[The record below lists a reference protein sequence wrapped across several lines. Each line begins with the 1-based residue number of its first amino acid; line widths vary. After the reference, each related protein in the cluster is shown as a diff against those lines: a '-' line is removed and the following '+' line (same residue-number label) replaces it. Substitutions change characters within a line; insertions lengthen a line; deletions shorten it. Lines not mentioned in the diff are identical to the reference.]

1 MRVFSL
7 LKPGKR
13 NPAYRMD
20 CQYLPLTQTGQ
31 FSTLFLDY
39 ISQQDNLSP
48 FYNRFPEVS
57 AFGGQLADKVFDGSK
72 RQVLVDVLQ
81 QQYQSIETKPDL
93 SSLLQ
98 PNTFTVTTGHQLNI
112 FSGPLYI
119 IYKLITTVNL
129 ARRLKAAYPDYN
141 FVPVYWMA
149 TEDHDFA
156 EINHF
161 SMFGRSYA
169 WQTEQRGAVGRMNP
183 QELKALFQKI
193 PEKLTLFEAA
203 YLKQD
208 TLANATRY
216 YVNALLGAEGLV
228 CLDADDVALK
238 RLFAPVMREELTQQK
253 SGELV
258 QHQTEKL
265 AALGYKTVITPRDIN
280 LFYLDEQLRE
290 RIERQENGTY
300 RVLHTK
306 LKFQEKELLDLL
318 DEHPERFSPNVVL
331 RPLYQET
338 ILPNLAYIG
347 GPSEVPYW
355 LQLKPV
361 FAHFKTAFPILMPRN
376 FAMYIPAVCAKRIH
390 KLGLTP
396 EALFQ
401 DTLTLKREYVE
412 HHTRHT
418 LKFDN
423 ENKVV
428 NKALDAI
435 LHKAQMVDPTL
446 EKAVLAE
453 TKRFANAVARLE
465 KKMRRAEERNQEVGV
480 RQLLA
485 VKNELFPNG
494 GLQERSENF
503 LTFYLNDKQFL
514 QKMLA
519 AFDPFDYRMQLC
531 LE

>member
-1 MRVFSL
+1 
-7 LKPGKR
+7 
-13 NPAYRMD
+13 MD
-20 CQYLPLTQTGQ
+20 CQYLPLESTGQ
-31 FSTLFLDY
+31 FSPLFLDY
-39 ISQQDNLSP
+39 INKKDTLKP
-48 FYNRFPEVS
+48 FYGRFPELS
-57 AFGGQLADKVFDGSK
+57 AFGEQIKAKAFDQTK
-72 RQVLVDVLQ
+72 RQILVDALER
-81 QQYQSIETKPDL
+81 QYTQIGQKPDF
-93 SSLLQ
+93 SILLN

-112 FSGPLYI
+112 FTGPLYI
-119 IYKLITTVNL
+119 IYKLITTINL
-129 ARRLKAAYPDYN
+129 ARRLKEAYPDYN

-161 SMFGRSYA
+161 TLFGKNYA
-169 WQTEQRGAVGRMNP
+169 WTTEQRGAVGRMNP
-183 QELKALFQKI
+183 QELKTLFAQI
-193 PEKLTLFEAA
+193 PEKLALFEEA
-203 YLKQD
+203 YLKHN
-208 TLANATRY
+208 TLADAARY
-216 YVNALLGAEGLV
+216 YVHELFGAEGLI
-228 CLDADDVALK
+228 CLDADDASLK
-238 RLFAPVMREELTQQK
+238 QVFSPVMRHELVQHT

-258 QHQTEKL
+258 AKQTEL
-265 AALGYKTVITPRDIN
+265 LENLGYKTVITPRDIN
-280 LFYLDEQLRE
+280 LFYLDDQLRE
-290 RIERQENGTY
+290 RIEQKEDGTY

-306 LKFQEKELLDLL
+306 LTFTEAELLDLL

-361 FAHFKTAFPILMPRN
+361 FDHFDTTFPILMPRN
-376 FAMYIPAVCAKRIH
+376 FAMYIPAVNAKRIR

-396 EALFQ
+396 EELFK
-401 DTLTLKREYVE
+401 DTLALKHEFVE
-412 HHTRHT
+412 THTRHI

-423 ENKVV
+423 ENKTV
-428 NKALDAI
+428 NKALDNI

-465 KKMRRAEERNQEVGV
+465 KKMRRAEEHNQEVGV

-503 LTFYLNDKQFL
+503 LTFHINDQTFI
-514 QKMLA
+514 QQMLSV
-519 AFDPFDYRMQLC
+519 FDPFDYRMQLC
-531 LE
+531 LQ

>member
-1 MRVFSL
+1 
-7 LKPGKR
+7 
-13 NPAYRMD
+13 MD
-20 CQYLPLTQTGQ
+20 CQYLPLEKTGQ
-31 FSTLFLDY
+31 FSSLFLDY
-39 ISQQDNLSP
+39 ISQKDSLSP
-48 FYNRFPEVS
+48 FYNRFPTPD
-57 AFGGQLADKVFDGSK
+57 AFAGQLAEKHFDAGK
-72 RQVLVDVLQ
+72 RQILVNALER
-81 QQYQSIETKPDL
+81 QYQRISTKPDV
-93 SSLLQ
+93 SVLLQ

-119 IYKLITTVNL
+119 IYKLITTVKL
-129 ARRLKAAYPDYN
+129 AQTLKKKYPDYN
-141 FVPVYWMA
+141 FIPVYWMA

-161 SMFGRSYA
+161 SMFGKNYA

-183 QELKALFQKI
+183 QELKTVFKQI
-193 PEKLTLFEAA
+193 PEKLTLFEDA
-203 YLKQD
+203 YLKHD
-208 TLANATRY
+208 TLADATRH
-216 YVNALLGAEGLV
+216 YVNELFGTDGLI
-228 CLDADDVALK
+228 CLDADDAALK
-238 RLFAPVMREELTQQK
+238 QVFAPVMRDELTKQQ
-253 SGELV
+253 SGGLV
-258 QHQTEKL
+258 QQQTETLEK
-265 AALGYKTVITPRDIN
+265 LGYKTVIAPRDIN
-280 LFYLDEQLRE
+280 LFYVDDQLRE
-290 RIERQENGTY
+290 RIERDASGMF
-300 RVLHTK
+300 RILHTK
-306 LKFQEKELLDLL
+306 LKFSETEILNLLN
-318 DEHPERFSPNVVL
+318 EHPERFSPNVLL

-361 FAHFKTAFPILMPRN
+361 FDHYQTTFPLLMPRN
-376 FAMYIPAVCAKRIH
+376 FALYISAVSAKRVT

-396 EALFQ
+396 EELFQ
-401 DTLTLKREYVE
+401 DTATLKNGYVE
-412 HHTRHT
+412 HHARHT

-423 ENKVV
+423 ENKAV

-446 EKAVLAE
+446 ERAVLAE

-465 KKMRRAEERNQEVGV
+465 KKMRRAEERNQETGI

-503 LTFYLNDKQFL
+503 MTFYLNDRQFL
-514 QKMLA
+514 QKMQT
-519 AFDPFDYRMQLC
+519 AFNPFDYRMQLY

>member
-1 MRVFSL
+1 
-7 LKPGKR
+7 
-13 NPAYRMD
+13 MD
-20 CQYLPLTQTGQ
+20 CQYLPLTSTGQ
-31 FSTLFLDY
+31 FSPLFLDY
-39 ISQQDNLSP
+39 INQNDTLKP
-48 FYNRFPEVS
+48 FYNRFPQVS
-57 AFGGQLADKVFDGSK
+57 AFGEQLKEKTFEDSK
-72 RQVLVDVLQ
+72 RQVLVRVLER
-81 QQYQSIETKPDL
+81 QYQAIPNKSDFSK
-93 SSLLQ
+93 LLE

-112 FSGPLYI
+112 FTGPLYI
-119 IYKLITTVNL
+119 LYKLITTIKL
-129 ARRLKAAYPDYN
+129 ARKLKETYPDYN
-141 FVPVYWMA
+141 FVPIYWMA

-183 QELKALFQKI
+183 QELKSIFGQI
-193 PEKLTLFEAA
+193 PEKLTLFEEA
-203 YLKQD
+203 YLKNT
-208 TLANATRY
+208 TLANAVRY
-216 YVNALLGAEGLV
+216 YVNELFGAEGLV
-228 CLDADDVALK
+228 CLDADDAELK
-238 RLFAPVMREELTQQK
+238 RVFLPVMRDELLRQE

-258 QHQTEKL
+258 QKQTEL
-265 AALGYKTVITPRDIN
+265 LEDLGYKTVITPRDIN
-280 LFYLDEQLRE
+280 LFFLDNQLRE
-290 RIERQENGTY
+290 RIERKEDGTY

-306 LKFQEKELLDLL
+306 LKFTESELLKLL
-318 DEHPERFSPNVVL
+318 DEHPEQFSPNVVL

-361 FAHFKTAFPILMPRN
+361 FERFQTAFPILMPRN
-376 FAMYIPAVCAKRIH
+376 FAMYVPSVSAKRIC

-396 EALFQ
+396 EELFQ
-401 DTLTLKREYVE
+401 DIMKLKREFVE
-412 HHTRHT
+412 HHTRHS

-423 ENKVV
+423 ENKIV

-453 TKRFANAVARLE
+453 TKRFADAVARLE

-503 LTFYLNDKQFL
+503 LTFYLNDRQFL
-514 QKMLA
+514 QKMLNV
-519 AFDPFDYRMQLC
+519 FDPFDFRMQLC

>member
-1 MRVFSL
+1 
-7 LKPGKR
+7 
-13 NPAYRMD
+13 MD
-20 CQYLPLTQTGQ
+20 CQYLPLASTGQ
-31 FSTLFLDY
+31 FSSLFLDY
-39 ISQQDNLSP
+39 INKKDILFP
-48 FYNRFPEVS
+48 FYQRYPELS
-57 AFGGQLADKVFDGSK
+57 AFKEQINDKAFDGSK
-72 RQVLVDVLQ
+72 RQVLVDALER
-81 QQYQSIETKPDL
+81 QYAQISNKPDF
-93 SSLLQ
+93 SVLLQ

-112 FSGPLYI
+112 FTGPLYI
-119 IYKLITTVNL
+119 VYKLITTIRL
-129 ARRLKAAYPDYN
+129 AQQLKKAYPDYN

-161 SMFGRSYA
+161 SLFGKNYSWA
-169 WQTEQRGAVGRMNP
+169 TEQRGAVGRMNP
-183 QELKALFQKI
+183 QELKTLFSQI
-193 PEKLTLFEAA
+193 PEKLSLFEEA
-203 YLKQD
+203 YLKHN
-208 TLANATRY
+208 TLADAARHYINE
-216 YVNALLGAEGLV
+216 LFGSQGLIS
-228 CLDADDVALK
+228 LDADDAALK
-238 RLFAPVMREELTQQK
+238 RVFAPVMRDELQHQR

-258 QHQTEKL
+258 AKQTELLEK
-265 AALGYKTVITPRDIN
+265 LGYKTVISPRDIN
-280 LFYLDEQLRE
+280 LFYLDDQLRE
-290 RIERQENGTY
+290 RIERKEDGTY

-306 LKFQEKELLDLL
+306 LRFTEQELLQLL
-318 DEHPERFSPNVVL
+318 DEHPEQFSPNVVL

-361 FAHFKTAFPILMPRN
+361 FDYFQTAFPILMPRN
-376 FAMYIPAVCAKRIH
+376 FAMYVPSVSAKRIR

-396 EALFQ
+396 EELFK
-401 DTLTLKREYVE
+401 DTLVLKREYVE
-412 HHTRHT
+412 NHARHT

-428 NKALDAI
+428 NKALDNI

-453 TKRFANAVARLE
+453 TKRFANAITRLE
-465 KKMRRAEERNQEVGV
+465 KKMRRAEEHNQEVGV

-485 VKNELFPNG
+485 VKDELFPNG

-503 LTFYLNDKQFL
+503 LTFHLNDREFL
-514 QKMLA
+514 NKIRSV
-519 AFDPFDYRMQLC
+519 FDPFDYRMQLC

>member
-1 MRVFSL
+1 
-7 LKPGKR
+7 
-13 NPAYRMD
+13 MD
-20 CQYLPLTQTGQ
+20 CKYLPLASTGQ
-31 FSTLFLDY
+31 FSSLFLDY
-39 ISQQDNLSP
+39 ITQKDSLKP
-48 FYNRFPEVS
+48 FYSHFPDVA
-57 AFGGQLADKVFDGSK
+57 AFGKQIAAKSFDQAN
-72 RQVLVDVLQ
+72 RQILVDALER
-81 QQYQSIETKPDL
+81 QYQNTAHKPDF
-93 SSLLQ
+93 SILLQ

-112 FSGPLYI
+112 FTGPLYI
-119 IYKLITTVNL
+119 IYKLITTIKL
-129 ARRLKAAYPDYN
+129 ARKLKEVYPGYN
-141 FVPVYWMA
+141 FVPLYWMA

-161 SMFGRSYA
+161 SMFGRHYA

-183 QELKALFQKI
+183 QELKTVLKQI
-193 PEKLTLFEAA
+193 PEKLVLFEEA
-203 YLKQD
+203 YLNQN
-208 TLANATRY
+208 TLADASRQ
-216 YVNALLGAEGLV
+216 YVNELFGADGLI
-228 CLDADDVALK
+228 CLNADDAALK
-238 RLFAPVMREELTQQK
+238 RVFAPIMRDELIHQH

-258 QHQTEKL
+258 QKQTEQL
-265 AALGYKTVITPRDIN
+265 ESLGYKTVITPRDIN
-280 LFYLDEQLRE
+280 LFYLDDQLRE
-290 RIERQENGTY
+290 RIERLDDGSY
-300 RVLHTK
+300 KVIHTK
-306 LKFQEKELLDLL
+306 LKFSEAELLNLL

-338 ILPNLAYIG
+338 ILPNLVYIG

-355 LQLKPV
+355 LQLKGV
-361 FAHFKTAFPILMPRN
+361 FDHFQVAFPILMPRN
-376 FAMYIPAVCAKRIH
+376 FAMYVPAVTAKRIS

-396 EALFQ
+396 EELFQ

-412 HHTRHT
+412 HHARHT

-423 ENKVV
+423 ENKTV

-465 KKMRRAEERNQEVGV
+465 KKMRRAEERNQEIGV

-494 GLQERSENF
+494 ALQERTENF
-503 LTFYLNDKQFL
+503 LTFYLNDRRFL
-514 QKMLA
+514 QKMLT
-519 AFDPFDYRMQLC
+519 AFDPFNYRMQLC

>member
-1 MRVFSL
+1 
-7 LKPGKR
+7 
-13 NPAYRMD
+13 MD
-20 CQYLPLTQTGQ
+20 CQYLPLASTGQ
-31 FSTLFLDY
+31 FSQLFLDY
-39 ISQQDNLSP
+39 ITQKDQLKP
-48 FYNRFPEVS
+48 FYNRFPDLS
-57 AFGGQLADKVFDGSK
+57 AFAGQINDKAFDASK
-72 RQVLVDVLQ
+72 RQILVDALDR
-81 QQYQSIETKPDL
+81 QYAQIANKPDF
-93 SSLLQ
+93 SVLLH
-98 PNTFTVTTGHQLNI
+98 PNTFTVTTGHQLTI

-119 IYKLITTVNL
+119 IYKLITTIKL
-129 ARRLKAAYPDYN
+129 ARKLKETYPDYN

-161 SMFGRSYA
+161 SMFGKHYA

-183 QELKALFQKI
+183 KELKTLFDQI
-193 PEKLTLFEAA
+193 PEKLTLFEEA
-203 YLKQD
+203 YLNHA
-208 TLANATRY
+208 TLADAARY
-216 YVNALLGAEGLV
+216 YVNNLFGAEGLM
-228 CLDADDVALK
+228 CLDADDKALK
-238 RLFAPVMREELTQQK
+238 RVFAPVMRDELIHQK
-253 SGELV
+253 ANELV
-258 QHQTEKL
+258 QKQTEQL
-265 AALGYKTVITPRDIN
+265 ETLGYKTVITPRDIN
-280 LFYLDEQLRE
+280 LFYLDDQLRE
-290 RIERQENGTY
+290 RIERKDDGTY

-306 LKFQEKELLDLL
+306 LRFTENELVTLL

-361 FAHFKTAFPILMPRN
+361 FDHFQTPFPVLMPRN
-376 FAMYIPAVCAKRIH
+376 FAMYVPAVSAKRIR

-396 EALFQ
+396 DELFQ
-401 DTLTLKREYVE
+401 DTLTLKREFVE
-412 HHTRHT
+412 HHTRHI

-423 ENKVV
+423 ENKTV
-428 NKALDAI
+428 NKALDNI

-465 KKMRRAEERNQEVGV
+465 KKMRRAEERNQEIGVG
-480 RQLLA
+480 QLLA

-503 LTFYLNDKQFL
+503 LTFYLNDRQFL
-514 QKMLA
+514 HKMLS

>member
-1 MRVFSL
+1 
-7 LKPGKR
+7 
-13 NPAYRMD
+13 MD
-20 CQYLPLTQTGQ
+20 CQYLPLASTGQ
-31 FSTLFLDY
+31 FSQLFLDY
-39 ISQQDNLSP
+39 ITQKDSLKP
-48 FYNRFPEVS
+48 FYSHFPNLS
-57 AFGGQLADKVFDGSK
+57 AFGKQLNDKTFDASK
-72 RQVLVDVLQ
+72 RQVLVDTLER
-81 QQYQSIETKPDL
+81 QYQQIEKKPDF
-93 SSLLQ
+93 SILLQ

-112 FSGPLYI
+112 FTGPLYI
-119 IYKLITTVNL
+119 IYKLITTINL
-129 ARRLKAAYPDYN
+129 ARKLKETYPSYN

-156 EINHF
+156 EINHV
-161 SMFGRSYA
+161 SIFGKGYA

-183 QELKALFQKI
+183 QELKMLFKQI
-193 PEKLTLFEAA
+193 PEKLALFEEA
-203 YLKQD
+203 YLKQN
-208 TLANATRY
+208 TLADSVRY
-216 YVNALLGAEGLV
+216 YVNELLGFEGLV
-228 CLDADDVALK
+228 CLDADDAALK
-238 RLFAPVMREELTQQK
+238 RVFAPVMLDELLHQH

-258 QHQTEKL
+258 QKQTEEL
-265 AALGYKTVITPRDIN
+265 EALGYKTVIAPRDIN
-280 LFYLDEQLRE
+280 LFYLDDQLRE
-290 RIERQENGTY
+290 RIERKEDGSY
-300 RVLHTK
+300 KIVHTK
-306 LKFQEKELLDLL
+306 QMFSEHELVTLL

-355 LQLKPV
+355 LQLKSV
-361 FAHFKTAFPILMPRN
+361 FEHFQTTFPILMPRN
-376 FAMYIPAVCAKRIH
+376 FAMYVPSVNAKRIC

-396 EALFQ
+396 EELFK
-401 DTLTLKREYVE
+401 DTLTLKREFVD

-423 ENKVV
+423 ENKTV

-465 KKMRRAEERNQEVGV
+465 KKMRRAEERNQETGI

-485 VKNELFPNG
+485 VKDELFPNG
-494 GLQERSENF
+494 GLQERNENF
-503 LTFYLNDKQFL
+503 LTFYLGDRQFL
-514 QKMLA
+514 QKMLST
-519 AFDPFDYRMQLC
+519 FDPFDYRMQIC

>member
-1 MRVFSL
+1 
-7 LKPGKR
+7 
-13 NPAYRMD
+13 MD
-20 CQYLPLTQTGQ
+20 CQYLSLASTGQ
-31 FSTLFLDY
+31 FSSLFLDY
-39 ISQQDNLSP
+39 ITQKDKLTP
-48 FYNRFPEVS
+48 FYNRFPTLA
-57 AFGGQLADKVFDGSK
+57 AFQEQIKEKAFDESK
-72 RQVLVDVLQ
+72 RQILVDTLER
-81 QQYQSIETKPDL
+81 QYQSIANKPDL
-93 SSLLQ
+93 SVLLRS
-98 PNTFTVTTGHQLNI
+98 NTFTVTTGHQLNI
-112 FSGPLYI
+112 FTGPLYI
-119 IYKLITTVNL
+119 VYKLITTIKL
-129 ARRLKAAYPDYN
+129 AQRLKEAYPAYN

-161 SMFGRSYA
+161 SMFGRNYD

-183 QELKALFQKI
+183 QELEALFKKI
-193 PEKLTLFEAA
+193 PEKLTLFEDA
-203 YLKQD
+203 YLKHG
-208 TLANATRY
+208 TLADSARY
-216 YVNALLGAEGLV
+216 YVNELFGAEGLV
-228 CLDADDVALK
+228 CLDADDAALK
-238 RLFAPVMREELTQQK
+238 RIFAPIMRDELINQQ

-258 QHQTEKL
+258 QKKTEQL
-265 AALGYKTVITPRDIN
+265 ESLGYKTVITPRDIN
-280 LFYLDEQLRE
+280 LFYLDDQLRE
-290 RIERQENGTY
+290 RIERKEDGTY

-306 LKFQEKELLDLL
+306 LKFSETEVLALLD
-318 DEHPERFSPNVVL
+318 DHPEKFSPNVVL

-355 LQLKPV
+355 LQLKGV
-361 FAHFKTAFPILMPRN
+361 FEHFETTYPLLMPRN
-376 FAMYIPAVCAKRIH
+376 FAMYVPSVSAKRIC

-396 EALFQ
+396 EELFQ
-401 DTLTLKREYVE
+401 DTLTLKREFID
-412 HHTRHT
+412 HHTRHS

-423 ENKVV
+423 ENKTV

-465 KKMRRAEERNQEVGV
+465 KKMRRAEERNQETGV

-485 VKNELFPNG
+485 VKEELFPNG

-503 LTFYLNDKQFL
+503 LTFFLNDRTFL
-514 QKMLA
+514 QKMLSV
-519 AFDPFDYRMQLC
+519 FDPFDYRMQLC

>member
-1 MRVFSL
+1 
-7 LKPGKR
+7 
-13 NPAYRMD
+13 MD
-20 CQYLPLTQTGQ
+20 CQYLPLASTGQ
-31 FSTLFLDY
+31 FSPLFLDY
-39 ISQQDNLSP
+39 ITNKDNLKP
-48 FYNRFPEVS
+48 FYNRFPDIA
-57 AFGGQLADKVFDGSK
+57 AFGKQLIDRPFDESK
-72 RQVLVDVLQ
+72 RRVLVDVLER
-81 QQYQSIETKPDL
+81 QYLGIDTKPDF
-93 SSLLQ
+93 SVLLQ

-119 IYKLITTVNL
+119 IYKLITTINL
-129 ARRLKAAYPDYN
+129 ARELKEAYPNYT

-161 SMFGRSYA
+161 ALMGRHYA

-183 QELKALFQKI
+183 QELNTVFAQI
-193 PEKLTLFEAA
+193 PEKLALFEDA
-203 YLKQD
+203 YLKHN
-208 TLANATRY
+208 TLADATRH
-216 YVNALLGAEGLV
+216 YVNELFGAEGLV
-228 CLDADDVALK
+228 CLDADDAALK
-238 RLFAPVMREELTQQK
+238 RVFAPVMRDELTQQK

-258 QHQTEKL
+258 HKQTEQL
-265 AALGYKTVITPRDIN
+265 AKLGYKTVITPRDIN
-280 LFYLDEQLRE
+280 LFYLDDQIRE
-290 RIERQENGTY
+290 RIERKEDSSHGNGTY
-300 RVLHTK
+300 RVLHTQ
-306 LKFQEKELLDLL
+306 LKFSESEIVTLV

-355 LQLKPV
+355 LQLKSV
-361 FAHFKTAFPILMPRN
+361 FEHYQTPFPILMPRN
-376 FAMYIPAVCAKRIH
+376 FAMYVPAVSAKRIC

-396 EALFQ
+396 EELFQ
-401 DTLTLKREYVE
+401 DTVRLKREYVE
-412 HHTRHT
+412 NHTRHT

-423 ENKVV
+423 ENKTVH
-428 NKALDAI
+428 KALDAI

-465 KKMRRAEERNQEVGV
+465 KKMRRAEERNQEIGV

-485 VKNELFPNG
+485 VKDELFPNG

-503 LTFYLNDKQFL
+503 LTFYLNDRQFL
-514 QKMLA
+514 RKMLS
-519 AFDPFDYRMQLC
+519 AFNPFDYRMQLC